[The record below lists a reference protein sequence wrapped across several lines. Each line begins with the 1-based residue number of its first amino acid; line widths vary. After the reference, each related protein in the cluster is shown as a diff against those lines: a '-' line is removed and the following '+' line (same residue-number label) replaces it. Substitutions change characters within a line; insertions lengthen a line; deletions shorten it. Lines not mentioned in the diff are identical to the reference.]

1 MLQSFLADDSSHI
14 VLNSPIAI
22 VLKQNTIIDFP
33 CRLIPIYAIVSKS
46 REMVIDK
53 DLHCV
58 FSGLITE
65 DFYQEHAWKYL
76 ISLRSYML

>member
-1 MLQSFLADDSSHI
+1 MLQSFLADGSSHI

-22 VLKQNTIIDFP
+22 ALKQNRFP
-33 CRLIPIYAIVSKS
+33 LSPHSNIRHSLQS

-58 FSGLITE
+58 LSGLITE